1 MVHVRMC
8 TSPAAYELLQT
19 GTIFPKAGCI
29 CLGLALNKMLVSNHE
44 TIFLKYEQMNLG
56 ITDKLQSP
64 DTVGLKLE
72 SMLELLE
79 PFSKCGAP
87 PNGS

>member
-1 MVHVRMC
+1 MSSSKQGLS
-8 TSPAAYELLQT
+8 SPRLVAFA
-19 GTIFPKAGCI
+19 
-29 CLGLALNKMLVSNHE
+29 LALKKMLASNHE

-56 ITDKLQSP
+56 ITDNLQSP